1 MSEEQ
6 SEQEI
11 IDDIRRD
18 YKLTYANIIYRLIC
32 SLTNK
37 DMEIE
42 RLKAPQG
49 CVHEYTTGEKGGD
62 IMTDLEKRVVE
73 IIKKNHIQYRM
84 WSDGNVLALREAIDF
99 LELVD
104 EHTAV
109 AFQKVKRL
117 LGEIEELKQRLIS
130 KDEDCKLW
138 RERAE
143 KAREDALEEAAK
155 EAEKDGY
162 TKGKFV
168 AEAIRNLKSGGK
180 V

>member
-1 MSEEQ
+1 
-6 SEQEI
+6 
-11 IDDIRRD
+11 
-18 YKLTYANIIYRLIC
+18 
-32 SLTNK
+32 
-37 DMEIE
+37 
-42 RLKAPQG
+42 
-49 CVHEYTTGEKGGD
+49 
-62 IMTDLEKRVVE
+62 MTDLEKRVVE

-138 RERAE
+138 RE
-143 KAREDALEEAAK
+143 KANDLSK
-155 EAEKDGY
+155 
-162 TKGKFV
+162 
-168 AEAIRNLKSGGK
+168 
-180 V
+180 

>member
-1 MSEEQ
+1 
-6 SEQEI
+6 
-11 IDDIRRD
+11 
-18 YKLTYANIIYRLIC
+18 
-32 SLTNK
+32 
-37 DMEIE
+37 
-42 RLKAPQG
+42 
-49 CVHEYTTGEKGGD
+49 
-62 IMTDLEKRVVE
+62 MTDLEKRVVE

-138 RERAE
+138 RERADLGNERGTSLKGREDMTYTFENGKKYVDPKDDRINSLEAQVAELQKQNTIARDALKKIHRWCFDKESFKIVESALYPTKERE
-143 KAREDALEEAAK
+143 KANELSK
-155 EAEKDGY
+155 
-162 TKGKFV
+162 
-168 AEAIRNLKSGGK
+168 
-180 V
+180 